1 MEGFKFWVTSLSGF
15 FILSQI
21 ISYKK
26 YGPYSLLCWNDV
38 TVMFLLTG
46 IGLGVVASIGT
57 VIIYSLLWLL
67 DKFEDNED
75 KKRNNI
81 ADDKDDEVSKKNLFS
96 DYKSGDD
103 FKKYL
108 TKYKNSKNIVTFECD
123 GDDKDDEY
131 DEYDEIDDEYQKY
144 LASLENDEDD
154 EYRKYIAL
162 FENNKDKKS

>member
-1 MEGFKFWVTSLSGF
+1 M
-15 FILSQI
+15 
-21 ISYKK
+21 
-26 YGPYSLLCWNDV
+26 
-38 TVMFLLTG
+38 
-46 IGLGVVASIGT
+46 
-57 VIIYSLLWLL
+57 
-67 DKFEDNED
+67 
-75 KKRNNI
+75 
-81 ADDKDDEVSKKNLFS
+81 DDKDDEVSKKNLFS